1 MAVRKTG
8 SRRIVVDGVTFRW
21 RFPHRP
27 TQDQKDGWPGVR
39 LTVQPAK
46 CDGAL
51 LVVVF
56 PHRFLMGGPCGGWGK
71 PVLPSEVARAIR
83 EALAAGW
90 RADQRSEPFVWL
102 VRGQAVGGWKSCG
115 VVIEGRPIDV
125 GGINPWAFPW
135 VSLQQPPV
143 ELPHPAYPNQCHK
156 MWLYEVEAAGKKIV
170 FAAGELSPNVWGFY
184 VPAEPPGSPDAA
196 VRRA

>member
-21 RFPHRP
+21 GFPHRP

-39 LTVQPAK
+39 LTVQPAE

-56 PHRFLMGGPCGGWGK
+56 PRRFLMGGPCGEWGK

-90 RADQRSEPFVWL
+90 RADQRSEQFVWQ
-102 VRGQAVGGWKSCG
+102 VK
-115 VVIEGRPIDV
+115 E
-125 GGINPWAFPW
+125 
-135 VSLQQPPV
+135 
-143 ELPHPAYPNQCHK
+143 
-156 MWLYEVEAAGKKIV
+156 
-170 FAAGELSPNVWGFY
+170 
-184 VPAEPPGSPDAA
+184 DA
-196 VRRA
+196 